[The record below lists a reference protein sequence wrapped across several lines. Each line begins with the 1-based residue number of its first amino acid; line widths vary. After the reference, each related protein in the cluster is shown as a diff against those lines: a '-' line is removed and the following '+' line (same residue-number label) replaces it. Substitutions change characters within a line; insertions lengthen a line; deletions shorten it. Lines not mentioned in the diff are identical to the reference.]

1 MPTLDSPRSQTRPC
15 SCSRAR
21 ALCCRSTALIRT
33 ICPCTATACASS
45 SAASCS
51 ASPISLSLAAYTYDD
66 VVATIQSVAACASPD
81 PPCELFC
88 SSLYPATVSPSSAPP
103 PTSSA
108 IRGVE
113 GHFPSRMESFLR
125 YPALLRL
132 GQHMDPLPDIQPIRP
147 GPAAEPG
154 GPRPAQSTKPTG
166 RAPERELGRG
176 TAGNPQHIFTSGGAS
191 LG

>member
-51 ASPISLSLAAYTYDD
+51 ASPISLSLAAYAYDD
-66 VVATIQSVAACASPD
+66 VVATMQSVAACASPD

-108 IRGVE
+108 IRPAALRASCDTPP
-113 GHFPSRMESFLR
+113 FSASDSIWTRCPTSSR
-125 YPALLRL
+125 Y
-132 GQHMDPLPDIQPIRP
+132 
-147 GPAAEPG
+147 GPA
-154 GPRPAQSTKPTG
+154 RPPSPAVPVPPNPPSQPAALQSV
-166 RAPERELGRG
+166 
-176 TAGNPQHIFTSGGAS
+176 N
-191 LG
+191 